1 MKRMLL
7 LVTVAAPMAVML
19 MLGVL
24 PVLDVANEN
33 ESSKEYR

>member
-1 MKRMLL
+1 MKRML
-7 LVTVAAPMAVML
+7 LVTVAALVAMML